1 MSELAPAP
9 RRESS
14 EDRRQ
19 AIAEAALALV
29 AEHGFEGLRT
39 RAIAERVGINIA
51 TLHYHVPTKAAL
63 SGLVADALS
72 ARFRA
77 QPIARPRDHLP
88 PAAQLEHEFYDF
100 LEMHTEHPELLVVI
114 SELIGRAQRDPDVRE
129 AVQPI
134 LYKWH
139 GMIAA
144 ILAAGRAD
152 GSFRRDLDP
161 DAGATLVIGAL
172 KQFSRQPD
180 RSLATYHRL
189 CAELRRALGAP
200 PMPQQDLPS

>member
-1 MSELAPAP
+1 MSVTAAPP

-19 AIAEAALALV
+19 AIAEAALTLV
-29 AEHGFEGLRT
+29 AEQGFEGLRT

-63 SGLVADALS
+63 AGLVVDELRR
-72 ARFRA
+72 RFRA
-77 QPIARPRDHLP
+77 QSDARPRDHLP
-88 PAAQLEHEFYDF
+88 PAAQLEHKFYDF
-100 LEMHTEHPELLVVI
+100 DEMHREHPEFITVM
-114 SELIGRAQRDPDVRE
+114 SELVGRAQRDPEIAE
-129 AVQPI
+129 ALSPM
-134 LYKWH
+134 LSRWH
-139 GMIAA
+139 GMVAA
-144 ILAAGRAD
+144 ILTAGRAD

-161 DAGATLVIGAL
+161 DAGATLVIGTL

-180 RSLATYHRL
+180 QSLAAYHRL

-200 PMPQQDLPS
+200 AMPPQDPAS

>member
-1 MSELAPAP
+1 MSELAHPP

-63 SGLVADALS
+63 AGLVVEQL
-72 ARFRA
+72 RRKFRA
-77 QPIARPRDHLP
+77 QSLARPRDHLP
-88 PAAQLEHEFYDF
+88 PSEQLEHEFFDF
-100 LEMHTEHPELLVVI
+100 DEMHRDHPEYITVM
-114 SELIGRAQRDPDVRE
+114 SELLGRAQRDPEIAE
-129 AVQPI
+129 ALSPM
-134 LYKWH
+134 LSRWH
-139 GMIAA
+139 GMVAA
-144 ILAAGRAD
+144 ILTAGRAD

-180 RSLATYHRL
+180 QSLAAYHRL

-200 PMPQQDLPS
+200 AMPSQDPAS

>member
-1 MSELAPAP
+1 MSVTAAPP

-19 AIAEAALALV
+19 AIAEAALTLV
-29 AEHGFEGLRT
+29 AEQGFEGLRT

-63 SGLVADALS
+63 AGLVVDELRR
-72 ARFRA
+72 RFRA
-77 QPIARPRDHLP
+77 QSDARPRDHLP

-100 LEMHTEHPELLVVI
+100 DEMHREHPEFITVM
-114 SELIGRAQRDPDVRE
+114 SELVGRAQRDPEIAE
-129 AVQPI
+129 ALSPM
-134 LYKWH
+134 LSRWH
-139 GMIAA
+139 GMVAA
-144 ILAAGRAD
+144 ILTAGRAD

-161 DAGATLVIGAL
+161 DAGATLVIGTL

-180 RSLATYHRL
+180 QSLAAYHRL

-200 PMPQQDLPS
+200 AMSPQDPAS